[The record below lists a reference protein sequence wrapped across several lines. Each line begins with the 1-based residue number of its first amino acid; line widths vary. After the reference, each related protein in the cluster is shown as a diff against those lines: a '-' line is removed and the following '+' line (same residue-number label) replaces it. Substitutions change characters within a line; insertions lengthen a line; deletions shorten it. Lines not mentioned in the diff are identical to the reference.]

1 MTSLGI
7 KDDLLDAQAL
17 RALGAAP
24 YGGADAGE
32 VLTTASAVRGTD
44 LDSWYASWASLASHM
59 VTMAQRE
66 RAAGRL
72 VSARSAFFRAATYE
86 RTAGLMLLGAPLDP
100 RLSSSIERQTDSF
113 RRGAALLELPPDVVE
128 IPYEGTTLPG
138 YFFRCTEDD
147 APRPTVVLVGG
158 YDGTVEEL
166 YFLNGAAALERGYH
180 VLAFDGPGQGSALVR
195 QGLHM
200 RADWEAVMTPV
211 VDHVLTR
218 PEVDSDRLVLIG
230 LSLGA
235 IWRLV
240 RRVASTGSRPA
251 SPTAGRSTCT
261 RQRSTGSRSLFVGG
275 WRTRRVAADV
285 CSRAH
290 SITWQASPRRGGLC
304 AGVNWSTVW
313 TRRSP
318 ICRRCATTASS
329 TTPATSDARST
340 SATRRAMPSAPPRPN
355 WPRQRH
361 RPPSWCAS
369 LRPKA
374 LATTAKRAPGLS
386 TTRGCSLGSTRCW
399 ERSDARRLAELFD
412 GCAVNVVGG
421 GQEGSEAFGFITQLA
436 EPASAMWVA
445 GRRHE
450 LAG

>member
-32 VLTTASAVRGTD
+32 VLTAASAVRGTD
-44 LDSWYASWASLASHM
+44 LDSWYANWASLASHM
-59 VTMAQRE
+59 VTMAERE

-113 RRGAALLELPPDVVE
+113 RRGAALLDLPPDIVE

-138 YFFRCTEDD
+138 YFFRCSEDD

-218 PEVDSDRLVLIG
+218 PEVDADRLVLIG
-230 LSLGA
+230 LSLGGYLA
-235 IWRLV
+235 PRAASGEH
-240 RRVASTGSRPA
+240 RFAACVADCGSFDLYQAALDRFPKPLRGGLEDPEGSRGRLLTRA
-251 SPTAGRSTCT
+251 LDHMAGKPTAGWA
-261 RQRSTGSRSLFVGG
+261 L
-275 WRTRRVAADV
+275 
-285 CSRAH
+285 
-290 SITWQASPRRGGLC
+290 RRGLLVHGVDTPLAYLQSLRDYTLADR
-304 AGVNWSTVW
+304 AGDI
-313 TRRSP
+313 RCP
-318 ICRRCATTASS
+318 IYISYAEGDDISASAPKLAEATTSPTELVRFTA
-329 TTPATSDARST
+329 AEGAGDHCEAGARTLYHARMFAWLDSV
-340 SATRRAMPSAPPRPN
+340 
-355 WPRQRH
+355 
-361 RPPSWCAS
+361 
-369 LRPKA
+369 
-374 LATTAKRAPGLS
+374 
-386 TTRGCSLGSTRCW
+386 LG
-399 ERSDARRLAELFD
+399 
-412 GCAVNVVGG
+412 AV
-421 GQEGSEAFGFITQLA
+421 
-436 EPASAMWVA
+436 
-445 GRRHE
+445 
-450 LAG
+450 